1 MPSARGAQGREGAGV
16 PWSTAVLLTLADP
29 SAVEGRA
36 AVGGGAS

>member
-1 MPSARGAQGREGAGV
+1 VLAAR
-16 PWSTAVLLTLADP
+16 TLADP